1 MISRIVG
8 AFKAAELRYKSA
20 EQTESLDP
28 ISSIFFARQTD
39 VRKFMVGGKSEV
51 KTRSEEFSM
60 FVQQVTV
67 VNETNILTAIENDHK
82 TELDDWEHTRG
93 QPRVDA

>member
-1 MISRIVG
+1 
-8 AFKAAELRYKSA
+8 
-20 EQTESLDP
+20 
-28 ISSIFFARQTD
+28 
-39 VRKFMVGGKSEV
+39 MVGGKPEV
-51 KTRSEEFSM
+51 KTKSEEFSM